1 MKISARNRLKGK
13 IVEVRKGATTAH
25 VRIDIGNGVIVTS
38 SITNESVDE
47 LGLAVG
53 GDAYAVVKA
62 SDVMV
67 AVD

>member
-1 MKISARNRLKGK
+1 MKLSARNQIKGK
-13 IVEVRKGATTAH
+13 IVEVRRGATTAH

-38 SITNESVDE
+38 SITNEAVDD

-53 GDAYAVVKA
+53 DEAIAVIKA

-67 AVD
+67 AK